1 MKVLLIDNSEDV
13 IELISLSFK
22 ISQPNVEIASST
34 TGKHGVELVAAE
46 RPDMVILDIVLP
58 DIDGFEI
65 LRQIRMFSEVPV
77 IILSE
82 KSKELDVLKSFELGA
97 DDYITKPFSHVGLLA
112 RVKAVLRRSR
122 AFGKQENIE
131 PFTSGVLHID
141 YATRQVTVR
150 GKKLKLTPIE
160 YSLLLHLTTNAGR
173 VMTHSELLR
182 KAQGPEYVEAT
193 GNLKVYIQRLRHKL
207 EENPSQ
213 PKLILTERGI
223 GYIFAKSR

>member
-1 MKVLLIDNSEDV
+1 MKVLLIDNSEAV

-82 KSKELDVLKSFELGA
+82 RSKELDVLKSFELGA

-150 GKKLKLTPIE
+150 EKKLKLT
-160 YSLLLHLTTNAGR
+160 LTL
-173 VMTHSELLR
+173 THCIR
-182 KAQGPEYVEAT
+182 
-193 GNLKVYIQRLRHKL
+193 
-207 EENPSQ
+207 
-213 PKLILTERGI
+213 
-223 GYIFAKSR
+223 